1 MKYVKL
7 LLSAISSMAVETD
20 IRLAFQQQVNT
31 ISADLP
37 EQAEDEALSAQLA
50 SVVKLLD
57 EYNRTVEHK
66 TQAQQRE
73 LRGIIT
79 ATTDTI
85 AAISSSSKTG
95 VDQMRSLETSLENAS
110 KVDDLRLLRHKLFAC
125 LTLVRN
131 EAVRMQM
138 DSQMLIRSLSASVLR
153 ASSELAPGTDA
164 TTGLPGVATLQKDID
179 AATDTGESTA
189 MAILVLTDLAVLNA
203 RFGRTGGDEVLRLTT
218 DYVRE
223 QFANLAHVYRGH
235 GPSLILVCNGRDADF
250 GQFEQKSR
258 SMTRYPFQASI
269 LADGKMRNVNVVL
282 SGTYH
287 RLTPNEKID
296 DIFRKFDAFVSRQ
309 LEKV

>member
-1 MKYVKL
+1 MKHVKF
-7 LLSAISSMAVETD
+7 LLSGISSTAVDTD
-20 IRLAFQQQVNT
+20 TRPAFQQQVNT

-37 EQAEDEALSAQLA
+37 DQPEDAALSAQLA

-57 EYNRTVEHK
+57 EYNRAAEHK

-95 VDQMRSLETSLENAS
+95 VEQMRSLESNLENAS
-110 KVDDLRLLRHKLFAC
+110 KVDDLKLLRHKLFAC

-153 ASSELAPGTDA
+153 ASSELSPGTDA
-164 TTGLPGVATLQKDID
+164 TTGLPSVTTLQKDMD
-179 AATDTGESTA
+179 AAAGTGQATA
-189 MAILVLTDLAVLNA
+189 MAILILTDLATFNA
-203 RFGRTGGDEVLRLTT
+203 RYGRPVGDEVLRLATE
-218 DYVRE
+218 YVRE
-223 QFANLAHVYRGH
+223 QFADLAQVYRGH
-235 GPSLILVCNGRDADF
+235 GPSLILVCNGSNANF
-250 GQFEQKSR
+250 EQFEQKAR
-258 SMTRYPFQASI
+258 QMIRYPFQASI
-269 LADGKMRNVNVVL
+269 LADGKMRNINVAL

-287 RLTPNEKID
+287 RLTPNEKIE
-296 DIFRKFDAFVSRQ
+296 DIFRKFDAFASRQ
-309 LEKV
+309 LETV